1 VQGVTP
7 SDKVILNP
15 ADSLVT
21 GDVVHVAA
29 PPSSSPAAELA
40 KK

>member
-1 VQGVTP
+1 MA
-7 SDKVILNP
+7 SDKIILNP

-21 GDVVHVAA
+21 GDVVQIAAA
-29 PPSSSPAAELA
+29 PPPASSPSPPEVA

>member
-1 VQGVTP
+1 MRTL
-7 SDKVILNP
+7 DKVILNP

-21 GDVVHVAA
+21 GDVVQIAAA
-29 PPSSSPAAELA
+29 PAPSPGPEVA